1 MEGEKMKDLTFG
13 QYYPSDS
20 VVHHMDARVKILLMI
35 LYIAAIFFIS
45 SYFGYAVTLIFILA
59 FSLVSKVPITKIL
72 KSVKRITVILVIT
85 ALLNLFFV
93 KTGKVIAHWWIFTIT
108 DYGLNY
114 AIMMALRLTFLVIGT
129 TFLTLTTTP
138 TELTDGLESLMTP
151 LKYVKIPVHD
161 IAVIM
166 SIALRF
172 IPTLMEETQ
181 KIMNAQKAR
190 GATFDTGHLHQRAK
204 ALLPVLIPLFVNS
217 FRRADELAF
226 AMDARCYNAT
236 EKRTKM
242 KQAKL
247 GVGDLIAT
255 VFMCAFFVVILL
267 ERYYFPT
274 IGINIDQMIFGG
286 LVL

>member
-1 MEGEKMKDLTFG
+1 MKDLTFG

-20 VVHHMDARVKILLMI
+20 VVHRMDARVKILLMI

-85 ALLNLFFV
+85 ALRNLFFV

-204 ALLPVLIPLFVNS
+204 ALLPVLIPLFVNA

-226 AMDARCYNAT
+226 ALDARCYNAT
-236 EKRTKM
+236 ENRTKY
-242 KQAKL
+242 KVQKIK
-247 GVGDLIAT
+247 GSDIVGIL
-255 VFMCAFFVVILL
+255 VVGGYLALVIVDK
-267 ERYYFPT
+267 YV
-274 IGINIDQMIFGG
+274 FGG
-286 LVL
+286 LF

>member
-1 MEGEKMKDLTFG
+1 MKDLTFG

-20 VVHHMDARVKILLMI
+20 VVHRMDARVKILLMI

-45 SYFGYAVTLIFILA
+45 SYFGYAVTLVFILA

-93 KTGKVIAHWWIFTIT
+93 KTGKIIAHWWIFTIT

-190 GATFDTGHLHQRAK
+190 DATFDTGHLHQRAK
-204 ALLPVLIPLFVNS
+204 ALLPVLIPLFVNA

-226 AMDARCYNAT
+226 ALDARCYNAT
-236 EKRTKM
+236 ENRTKY
-242 KQAKL
+242 KVQKIK
-247 GVGDLIAT
+247 GSDIVGIL
-255 VFMCAFFVVILL
+255 VVGGYLALVIVDK
-267 ERYYFPT
+267 YV
-274 IGINIDQMIFGG
+274 FGG
-286 LVL
+286 LF

>member
-1 MEGEKMKDLTFG
+1 M
-13 QYYPSDS
+13 
-20 VVHHMDARVKILLMI
+20 
-35 LYIAAIFFIS
+35 
-45 SYFGYAVTLIFILA
+45 
-59 FSLVSKVPITKIL
+59 
-72 KSVKRITVILVIT
+72 
-85 ALLNLFFV
+85 
-93 KTGKVIAHWWIFTIT
+93 
-108 DYGLNY
+108 
-114 AIMMALRLTFLVIGT
+114 VIGT

-204 ALLPVLIPLFVNS
+204 ALLPVLIPLFVNA

-226 AMDARCYNAT
+226 ALDARCYNAT
-236 EKRTKM
+236 ENRTKY
-242 KQAKL
+242 KVQKL
-247 GVGDLIAT
+247 NSRISSAYLSSADTLRWSLSTSTFSGDCSDETL
-255 VFMCAFFVVILL
+255 
-267 ERYYFPT
+267 
-274 IGINIDQMIFGG
+274 
-286 LVL
+286 

>member
-1 MEGEKMKDLTFG
+1 MKDLTFG

-20 VVHHMDARVKILLMI
+20 VVHRMDARVKILLMI

-45 SYFGYAVTLIFILA
+45 SYFGYAVTLIFILT

-93 KTGKVIAHWWIFTIT
+93 KTGKNIAHWWIFTIT

-204 ALLPVLIPLFVNS
+204 ALLPVLIPLFVNA

-226 AMDARCYNAT
+226 ALDARCYNAT
-236 EKRTKM
+236 ENRTKY
-242 KQAKL
+242 KVQKIK
-247 GVGDLIAT
+247 GSDIVGIL
-255 VFMCAFFVVILL
+255 VVGGYLALVIVDK
-267 ERYYFPT
+267 YV
-274 IGINIDQMIFGG
+274 FGG
-286 LVL
+286 LF

>member
-1 MEGEKMKDLTFG
+1 MKDLTFG

-20 VVHHMDARVKILLMI
+20 VVHRMDSRVKILLTI
-35 LYIAAIFFIS
+35 CYIAAIFFVS
-45 SYFGYAVTLIFILA
+45 SYFGYALTLLFILA
-59 FSLVSKVPITKIL
+59 FSLVAKVPITKIL
-72 KSVKRITVILVIT
+72 KSVRRITVILVIT

-93 KTGKVIAHWWIFTIT
+93 KQGKIIASWWIFKIT

-138 TELTDGLESLMTP
+138 TELTDGLESLLSP
-151 LKYVKIPVHD
+151 LKLVKIPVHD

-190 GATFDTGHLHQRAK
+190 GATFDTGRLYQRAK
-204 ALLPVLIPLFVNS
+204 ALLPVLIPLFVNA

-226 AMDARCYNAT
+226 ALDSRCYNAT
-236 EKRTKM
+236 ENRTKY
-242 KQAKL
+242 KVQKVKFSDV
-247 GVGDLIAT
+247 VGILIVAGYL
-255 VFMCAFFVVILL
+255 ALVIVDK
-267 ERYYFPT
+267 YV
-274 IGINIDQMIFGG
+274 FGG
-286 LVL
+286 LF

>member
-1 MEGEKMKDLTFG
+1 MKDLTFG

-20 VVHHMDARVKILLMI
+20 VVHRMDARVKILLMI

-93 KTGKVIAHWWIFTIT
+93 KTGKAIAHWWIFTIT

-204 ALLPVLIPLFVNS
+204 ALLPVLIPLFVNA

-226 AMDARCYNAT
+226 ALDARCYNAT
-236 EKRTKM
+236 ENRTKY
-242 KQAKL
+242 KVQKIKFSDI
-247 GVGDLIAT
+247 VGIL
-255 VFMCAFFVVILL
+255 VVGGYLALVIVDK
-267 ERYYFPT
+267 YV
-274 IGINIDQMIFGG
+274 FGG
-286 LVL
+286 LF

>member
-1 MEGEKMKDLTFG
+1 MKDLTFG

-20 VVHHMDARVKILLMI
+20 VVHRMDARVKILLMV

-85 ALLNLFFV
+85 ALLNLLFV
-93 KTGKVIAHWWIFTIT
+93 KTGKIIAHWWIFTIT

-204 ALLPVLIPLFVNS
+204 ALLPVLIPLFVNA

-226 AMDARCYNAT
+226 ALDARCYNAT
-236 EKRTKM
+236 ENRTKY
-242 KQAKL
+242 KVQKIKFSDI
-247 GVGDLIAT
+247 VGIL
-255 VFMCAFFVVILL
+255 VVGGYLALVIVDK
-267 ERYYFPT
+267 YV
-274 IGINIDQMIFGG
+274 FGG
-286 LVL
+286 LF

>member
-1 MEGEKMKDLTFG
+1 MKDLTFG

-20 VVHHMDARVKILLMI
+20 VVHRMDARVKILLMV

-93 KTGKVIAHWWIFTIT
+93 KPGKVIAHWWIFTIT

-204 ALLPVLIPLFVNS
+204 ALLPVLIPLFVNA

-226 AMDARCYNAT
+226 ALDARCYNAT
-236 EKRTKM
+236 ENRTKY
-242 KQAKL
+242 KVQKIKFSDI
-247 GVGDLIAT
+247 VGIL
-255 VFMCAFFVVILL
+255 VVGGYLALVIVDK
-267 ERYYFPT
+267 YV
-274 IGINIDQMIFGG
+274 FGG
-286 LVL
+286 LF

>member
-1 MEGEKMKDLTFG
+1 MKDLTFG

-20 VVHHMDARVKILLMI
+20 VVHRMDARVKILLMV

-93 KTGKVIAHWWIFTIT
+93 KTGKIIAHWWIFTIT

-181 KIMNAQKAR
+181 R
-190 GATFDTGHLHQRAK
+190 L
-204 ALLPVLIPLFVNS
+204 
-217 FRRADELAF
+217 
-226 AMDARCYNAT
+226 
-236 EKRTKM
+236 
-242 KQAKL
+242 
-247 GVGDLIAT
+247 
-255 VFMCAFFVVILL
+255 
-267 ERYYFPT
+267 
-274 IGINIDQMIFGG
+274 
-286 LVL
+286 

>member
-1 MEGEKMKDLTFG
+1 MKDLTFG

-20 VVHHMDARVKILLMI
+20 VVHRMDARVKILLMI

-93 KTGKVIAHWWIFTIT
+93 KAGKVIAHWWIFTIT
-108 DYGLNY
+108 AYGLNY

-204 ALLPVLIPLFVNS
+204 ALLPVLIPLFVNA

-226 AMDARCYNAT
+226 ALDARCYNAT
-236 EKRTKM
+236 ENRTKY
-242 KQAKL
+242 KVQKIK
-247 GVGDLIAT
+247 GSDIVGIL
-255 VFMCAFFVVILL
+255 VVGGYLALVIVDK
-267 ERYYFPT
+267 YV
-274 IGINIDQMIFGG
+274 FGG
-286 LVL
+286 LF

>member
-1 MEGEKMKDLTFG
+1 MKDLTFG

-20 VVHHMDARVKILLMI
+20 VVHRMDARVKILLMI
-35 LYIAAIFFIS
+35 CYIAAIFFVS
-45 SYFGYAVTLIFILA
+45 SYFGYAVTLVFILA
-59 FSLVSKVPITKIL
+59 FSLISKVPITKIL
-72 KSVKRITVILVIT
+72 KFVKRITVILVIT

-93 KTGKVIAHWWIFTIT
+93 KQGKIIAHWWIFRIT

-190 GATFDTGHLHQRAK
+190 GATFDTGHLYQRAK
-204 ALLPVLIPLFVNS
+204 ALLPVLIPLFVNA

-226 AMDARCYNAT
+226 ALDARCYNAT
-236 EKRTKM
+236 ENRTKY
-242 KQAKL
+242 KVQKIK
-247 GVGDLIAT
+247 GSDIVGIL
-255 VFMCAFFVVILL
+255 VVGGYLALVIVDK
-267 ERYYFPT
+267 YV
-274 IGINIDQMIFGG
+274 FGG
-286 LVL
+286 LF

>member
-1 MEGEKMKDLTFG
+1 MKDLTFG

-20 VVHHMDARVKILLMI
+20 VVHRMDARVKILLMI

-93 KTGKVIAHWWIFTIT
+93 KTGEVIAHWWIFTIT

-204 ALLPVLIPLFVNS
+204 ALLPVLIPLFVNA

-226 AMDARCYNAT
+226 ALDARCYNAT
-236 EKRTKM
+236 ENRTKY
-242 KQAKL
+242 KVQKIK
-247 GVGDLIAT
+247 GSDIVGIL
-255 VFMCAFFVVILL
+255 VVGGYLALVIVDK
-267 ERYYFPT
+267 YV
-274 IGINIDQMIFGG
+274 FGG
-286 LVL
+286 LF

>member
-1 MEGEKMKDLTFG
+1 MKDLTFG

-20 VVHHMDARVKILLMI
+20 VVHRMDARVKILLMI
-35 LYIAAIFFIS
+35 MYIVTIFFIT
-45 SYFGYAVTLIFILA
+45 SYFGYAVTLVVILA

-72 KSVKRITVILVIT
+72 KSVRRITMILVIT

-93 KTGKVIAHWWIFTIT
+93 KEGQIIASWWIFKIT

-114 AIMMALRLTFLVIGT
+114 AIMMALRLTFLVVGT

-138 TELTDGLESLMTP
+138 TELTDGLESLMSP
-151 LKYVKIPVHD
+151 LKYIKVPVHD

-204 ALLPVLIPLFVNS
+204 ALLPVLIPLFVNA

-226 AMDARCYNAT
+226 ALDARCYNAT
-236 EKRTKM
+236 ENRTKY
-242 KQAKL
+242 KVQKIKL
-247 GVGDLIAT
+247 SDIVGIIVVGGYLALII
-255 VFMCAFFVVILL
+255 VDKYV
-267 ERYYFPT
+267 
-274 IGINIDQMIFGG
+274 FGG
-286 LVL
+286 LF

>member
-1 MEGEKMKDLTFG
+1 MKDLTFG

-20 VVHHMDARVKILLMI
+20 VVHRMDARVKILLMI

-93 KTGKVIAHWWIFTIT
+93 KTGKIIVHWWIFTIT

-138 TELTDGLESLMTP
+138 TELTDGFESLMTP

-204 ALLPVLIPLFVNS
+204 ALLPVLIPLFVNA

-226 AMDARCYNAT
+226 ALDARCYNAT
-236 EKRTKM
+236 ENRTKY
-242 KQAKL
+242 KVQKIK
-247 GVGDLIAT
+247 GSDIVGIL
-255 VFMCAFFVVILL
+255 VVGGYLALVIVDK
-267 ERYYFPT
+267 YV
-274 IGINIDQMIFGG
+274 FGG
-286 LVL
+286 LF

>member
-1 MEGEKMKDLTFG
+1 MKDLTFG

-20 VVHHMDARVKILLMI
+20 VVHRMDARVKILLMI

-45 SYFGYAVTLIFILA
+45 SYFGYAVTLIFILT

-85 ALLNLFFV
+85 ALPQLFFV

-204 ALLPVLIPLFVNS
+204 ALLPVLIPLFVNA

-226 AMDARCYNAT
+226 ALDARCYNAT
-236 EKRTKM
+236 ENRTKY
-242 KQAKL
+242 KVQKIK
-247 GVGDLIAT
+247 GSDIVGIL
-255 VFMCAFFVVILL
+255 VVGGYLALVIVDK
-267 ERYYFPT
+267 YV
-274 IGINIDQMIFGG
+274 FGG
-286 LVL
+286 LF

>member
-1 MEGEKMKDLTFG
+1 MKDLTFG

-20 VVHHMDARVKILLMI
+20 VVHRMDARVKILLMI

-93 KTGKVIAHWWIFTIT
+93 KTGKIIAQWWIFTIT

-204 ALLPVLIPLFVNS
+204 ALLPVLIPLFVNA

-226 AMDARCYNAT
+226 ALDARCYNAT
-236 EKRTKM
+236 ENRTKY
-242 KQAKL
+242 KVQKIK
-247 GVGDLIAT
+247 GSDIVGIL
-255 VFMCAFFVVILL
+255 VVGGYLALVIVDK
-267 ERYYFPT
+267 YV
-274 IGINIDQMIFGG
+274 FGG
-286 LVL
+286 LF

>member
-1 MEGEKMKDLTFG
+1 MKDLTFG

-20 VVHHMDARVKILLMI
+20 VVHRMDARVKILLMI

-45 SYFGYAVTLIFILA
+45 SYFGYAVTLVFILA

-93 KTGKVIAHWWIFTIT
+93 KTGKIIAYWWIFTIT

-204 ALLPVLIPLFVNS
+204 ALLPVLIPLFVNA

-226 AMDARCYNAT
+226 ALDARCYNAT
-236 EKRTKM
+236 ENRTKY
-242 KQAKL
+242 KVQKIK
-247 GVGDLIAT
+247 GSDIVGIL
-255 VFMCAFFVVILL
+255 VVGGYLALVIVDK
-267 ERYYFPT
+267 YV
-274 IGINIDQMIFGG
+274 FGG
-286 LVL
+286 LF

>member
-1 MEGEKMKDLTFG
+1 MKDLTFG

-20 VVHHMDARVKILLMI
+20 VVHSMDARVKILLMI
-35 LYIAAIFFIS
+35 LYIAAIFFIL

-93 KTGKVIAHWWIFTIT
+93 KQGKIIAHWWIFTIT

-204 ALLPVLIPLFVNS
+204 ALLPVLIPLFVNA

-226 AMDARCYNAT
+226 ALDARCYNAT
-236 EKRTKM
+236 ENRTKY
-242 KQAKL
+242 KVQKIK
-247 GVGDLIAT
+247 GSDIVGIL
-255 VFMCAFFVVILL
+255 VVGGYLALVIVDK
-267 ERYYFPT
+267 YV
-274 IGINIDQMIFGG
+274 FGG
-286 LVL
+286 LF

>member
-1 MEGEKMKDLTFG
+1 MKDLTFG

-20 VVHHMDARVKILLMI
+20 VVHRMDARVKILLMI

-93 KTGKVIAHWWIFTIT
+93 KTGKIIAHWRIFTIT

-204 ALLPVLIPLFVNS
+204 ALLPVLIPLFVNA

-226 AMDARCYNAT
+226 ALDARCYNAT
-236 EKRTKM
+236 ENRTKY
-242 KQAKL
+242 KVQKIK
-247 GVGDLIAT
+247 GSDIVGIL
-255 VFMCAFFVVILL
+255 VVGGYLALVIVDK
-267 ERYYFPT
+267 YV
-274 IGINIDQMIFGG
+274 FGG
-286 LVL
+286 LF

>member
-1 MEGEKMKDLTFG
+1 MKDLTFG

-20 VVHHMDARVKILLMI
+20 VVHRMDARVKILLII

-45 SYFGYAVTLIFILA
+45 SYFGYAVTLVFILA

-93 KTGKVIAHWWIFTIT
+93 KMGKVIAHWWIFTIT

-204 ALLPVLIPLFVNS
+204 ALLPVLIPLFVNA

-226 AMDARCYNAT
+226 ALDARCYNAT
-236 EKRTKM
+236 ENRTKY
-242 KQAKL
+242 KVQKIK
-247 GVGDLIAT
+247 GSDIVGIL
-255 VFMCAFFVVILL
+255 VVGGYLALVIVDK
-267 ERYYFPT
+267 YV
-274 IGINIDQMIFGG
+274 FGG
-286 LVL
+286 LF

>member
-1 MEGEKMKDLTFG
+1 MKDLTFG

-20 VVHHMDARVKILLMI
+20 VVHRMDARVKILLMI

-45 SYFGYAVTLIFILA
+45 SYFGYAVTLIFILT

-93 KTGKVIAHWWIFTIT
+93 KTGKVIADWWIFTIT

-204 ALLPVLIPLFVNS
+204 ALLPVLIPLFVNA

-226 AMDARCYNAT
+226 ALDARCYNAT
-236 EKRTKM
+236 ENRTKY
-242 KQAKL
+242 KVQKIK
-247 GVGDLIAT
+247 GSDIVGIL
-255 VFMCAFFVVILL
+255 VVGGYLALVIVDK
-267 ERYYFPT
+267 YV
-274 IGINIDQMIFGG
+274 FGG
-286 LVL
+286 LF

>member
-1 MEGEKMKDLTFG
+1 MKDLTFG

-20 VVHHMDARVKILLMI
+20 VVHRMDARVKILLMI

-45 SYFGYAVTLIFILA
+45 SYFGYAVTLVFILA

-93 KTGKVIAHWWIFTIT
+93 KTGTVIAHWWIFTIT

-204 ALLPVLIPLFVNS
+204 ALLPVLIPLFVNA

-226 AMDARCYNAT
+226 ALDARCYNAT
-236 EKRTKM
+236 ENRTKY
-242 KQAKL
+242 KVQKIKFSDI
-247 GVGDLIAT
+247 VGIL
-255 VFMCAFFVVILL
+255 VVGGYLALVIVDK
-267 ERYYFPT
+267 YV
-274 IGINIDQMIFGG
+274 FGG
-286 LVL
+286 LF

>member
-1 MEGEKMKDLTFG
+1 MKDLTFG

-20 VVHHMDARVKILLMI
+20 VVHRMDARVKILLMI

-93 KTGKVIAHWWIFTIT
+93 KTGKIIANWWIFTIT

-138 TELTDGLESLMTP
+138 TELTDGLENLMTP

-204 ALLPVLIPLFVNS
+204 ALLPVLIPLFVNA

-226 AMDARCYNAT
+226 ALDARCYNAT
-236 EKRTKM
+236 ENRTKY
-242 KQAKL
+242 KVQKIK
-247 GVGDLIAT
+247 GSDIVGIL
-255 VFMCAFFVVILL
+255 VVGGYLALVIVDK
-267 ERYYFPT
+267 YV
-274 IGINIDQMIFGG
+274 FGG
-286 LVL
+286 LF

>member
-1 MEGEKMKDLTFG
+1 MKDLTFG

-20 VVHHMDARVKILLMI
+20 VVHRMDARVKILLMI

-93 KTGKVIAHWWIFTIT
+93 KTGQIIAHWWIFTIT

-204 ALLPVLIPLFVNS
+204 ALLPVLIPLFVNA

-226 AMDARCYNAT
+226 ALDARCYNAT
-236 EKRTKM
+236 ENRTKY
-242 KQAKL
+242 KVQKIKFSDI
-247 GVGDLIAT
+247 VGIL
-255 VFMCAFFVVILL
+255 VVGGYLALVIVDK
-267 ERYYFPT
+267 YV
-274 IGINIDQMIFGG
+274 FGG
-286 LVL
+286 LF

>member
-1 MEGEKMKDLTFG
+1 MKDLTFG

-20 VVHHMDARVKILLMI
+20 VVHRMDARVKILLMI

-93 KTGKVIAHWWIFTIT
+93 KTGKTIAHWWIFIIT

-204 ALLPVLIPLFVNS
+204 ALLPVLIPLFVNA

-226 AMDARCYNAT
+226 ALDARCYNAT
-236 EKRTKM
+236 ENRTKY
-242 KQAKL
+242 KVQKIK
-247 GVGDLIAT
+247 GSDIVGIL
-255 VFMCAFFVVILL
+255 VVGGYLALVIVDK
-267 ERYYFPT
+267 YV
-274 IGINIDQMIFGG
+274 FGG
-286 LVL
+286 LF

>member
-1 MEGEKMKDLTFG
+1 MKDLTFG

-20 VVHHMDARVKILLMI
+20 VVHRMDARVKILLMI

-85 ALLNLFFV
+85 ALLNLFLV

-204 ALLPVLIPLFVNS
+204 ALLPVLIPLFVNA

-226 AMDARCYNAT
+226 ALDARCYNAT
-236 EKRTKM
+236 ENRTKY
-242 KQAKL
+242 KVQKIK
-247 GVGDLIAT
+247 GSDIVGIL
-255 VFMCAFFVVILL
+255 VVGGYLALVIVDK
-267 ERYYFPT
+267 YV
-274 IGINIDQMIFGG
+274 FGG
-286 LVL
+286 LF